1 MPTQVH
7 KFGGTSVKDADRIT
21 SAARLLVEA
30 AADGTRVV
38 GVSSAM
44 SGVTNAI
51 LDTATK
57 ARTGDR
63 AAADSA
69 IAGLRQRHH
78 EARLAIAPDDA
89 ELESQ
94 IDTLLDECLE
104 LLHGTAMLR
113 ELTPRVSDRAV
124 VTGEKLAVRLLAAA
138 IRKLGMAS
146 VALDADEFLRTTDA
160 FGAADPLSHT
170 DCPGIADSVGPHL
183 KAGAIPVV
191 TGFCGRSASGA
202 TTTFGRGGSD
212 LTATLIAA
220 ALRADS
226 CVIWTD
232 VAGAYTADP
241 RIVPE
246 ATPIRAMH
254 PREAAEM
261 SFYGARVLHPRTMI
275 PVASLGIPVWI
286 KSSFEPALPGTL
298 IDAQPTGS
306 KTPVR
311 AVTAI
316 REQALVS
323 IEGKGMAGVPGI
335 AARVFG
341 SLAERGLSMTMISQ
355 SSSESSVCF
364 ALPEAQIDEAERAL
378 KNSLRGELA
387 DGLVEEI
394 RIKPSVAI
402 VAAVGM
408 GMIHTPG
415 VAGRALASLGKRGIN
430 ILAIAQGS
438 SELNI
443 SLAVEGADARAAV
456 HAIHHE
462 FFGPTRIGD
471 RLDVAV
477 RGFGGVGQQLAR
489 LITEYEPPAGQPSL
503 RLVAVSDRSGVVVR
517 PDGLSKGELAALIGA
532 KGSGRPL
539 SGEPGGVAL
548 ASPTDLPALL
558 PAGAPTTLADCT
570 DDREAAAVWSAAF
583 ANEID
588 VATAN
593 KDPLAADDDKHAALL
608 RDRDSHGRT
617 LRCEATVGA
626 ALPVIDTLAMLRAT
640 GDDIFTIEGS
650 LSGSLGFMLS
660 EIDRGTTLSEAV
672 KKAMDL
678 GYTEPDPAIDL
689 SGHDVLR
696 KALILGRLSGLLR
709 SKSQVTCEGL
719 VDGSLIGASAEAF
732 AKELETVGERLAER
746 AAKAKQNGSVLRFI
760 AQVKP
765 SSATVGLREIAADSP
780 MASLSAAES
789 LVAFTTRRYH
799 KHPLMIRGAGAG
811 AEITASGVLTDLLWI
826 ARERCR
832 IEHVAR

>member
-1 MPTQVH
+1 MSTQVH
-7 KFGGTSVKDADRIT
+7 KFGGTSVKDADRIN
-21 SAARLLVEA
+21 SAAGLLVEA
-30 AADGTRVV
+30 ASRGTRVV

-44 SGVTNAI
+44 AGVTNAI
-51 LDTATK
+51 LDTAAK

-63 AAADSA
+63 AAADTA
-69 IAGLRQRHH
+69 IAELRARHH
-78 EARLAIAPDDA
+78 EARMVIAPGDA
-89 ELESQ
+89 ELQAQ
-94 IDTLLDECLE
+94 IDELLNECLE

-113 ELTPRVSDRAV
+113 ELTPRVSDRVV

-138 IRKLGMAS
+138 VRGLGAAS
-146 VALDADEFLRTTDA
+146 VPLDADSFLRTTDA

-170 DCPGIADSVGPHL
+170 DCPGIADTVLPHL

-191 TGFCGRSASGA
+191 TGFCGRSGNGA

-212 LTATLIAA
+212 LTATLVAA
-220 ALRADS
+220 ALRAES

-246 ATPIRAMH
+246 ATPIGSMH

-261 SFYGARVLHPRTMI
+261 SFYGAKVLHPRTMI

-286 KSSFEPALPGTL
+286 KSSFEPTLPGTL
-298 IDAQPTGS
+298 IDARPSNS
-306 KTPVR
+306 KAPVR

-341 SLAERGLSMTMISQ
+341 ALAEHGLSMTMISQ

-364 ALPEAQIDEAERAL
+364 ALPEAHVAAAETAL
-378 KNSLRGELA
+378 KHSLRSELA

-394 RIKPSVAI
+394 RIKENVAI

-408 GMIHTPG
+408 GMIHTTG
-415 VAGRALASLGKRGIN
+415 VAGRVLSALGKRAIN

-443 SLAVEGADARAAV
+443 SLAVEGPDAQTAVQAV
-456 HAIHHE
+456 HDE
-462 FFGPTRIGD
+462 FFGPTMTGD
-471 RLDVAV
+471 RLDIAV

-489 LITEYEPPAGQPSL
+489 LITNCEPIEGQPTL
-503 RLVAVSDRSGVVVR
+503 RLVAVSDRSGAIVNA
-517 PDGLSKGELAALIGA
+517 DGLGKATVEKLIAAKSAGNPLAGESDAV
-532 KGSGRPL
+532 P
-539 SGEPGGVAL
+539 L
-548 ASPTDLPALL
+548 ASATDLVALL
-558 PAGAPTTLADCT
+558 PSGAPTALADCT
-570 DDREAAAVWSAAF
+570 DDGQAAAVWIAAF
-583 ANEID
+583 AKGLD
-588 VATAN
+588 LATAN
-593 KDPLAADDDKHAALL
+593 KDPLAAQDENYAALMKACE
-608 RDRDSHGRT
+608 SHGRA
-617 LRCEATVGA
+617 LRGEATVGA
-626 ALPVIDTLAMLRAT
+626 ALPVIDTLAMLRRT

-650 LSGSLGFMLS
+650 LSGSLGFVLS
-660 EIDRGTTLSEAV
+660 EIDSGSSLSDAV
-672 KKAMDL
+672 SKAGEL

-689 SGHDVLR
+689 SGHDVVR

-709 SKSQVTCEGL
+709 SHTQVSCEGL
-719 VDGSLIGASAEAF
+719 VDGSLIGASAEVLAQ
-732 AKELETVGERLAER
+732 ELDAAGVRLAKR
-746 AAKAKQNGSVLRFI
+746 VQAAKANGSVLRFVAHI
-760 AQVKP
+760 KP
-765 SSATVGLREIAADSP
+765 SSATVGLREVPADSP

-799 KHPLMIRGAGAG
+799 QHPLQIRGAGAG
-811 AEITASGVLTDLLWI
+811 AQITASAMLTDLLRI
-826 ARERCR
+826 SVARCR
-832 IEHVAR
+832 VEHVVR